1 MGSHVYLNVIS
12 LRTSVVALI
21 AFETLF
27 TTMRKNVPLE
37 FVSLGTF
44 VAALVALEWLLST
57 VS

>member
-27 TTMRKNVPLE
+27 TTMRKNVSLE
-37 FVSLGTF
+37 FGSLGTF

>member
-1 MGSHVYLNVIS
+1 MYLNVIS

-27 TTMRKNVPLE
+27 TTMRKNVSLE
-37 FVSLGTF
+37 FGSLGTF